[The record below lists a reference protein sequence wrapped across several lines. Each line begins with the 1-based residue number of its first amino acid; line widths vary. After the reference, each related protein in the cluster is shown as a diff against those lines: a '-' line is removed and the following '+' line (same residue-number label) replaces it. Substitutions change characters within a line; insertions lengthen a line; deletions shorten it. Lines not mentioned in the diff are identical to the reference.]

1 MSKVVDKESA
11 FIIIPVYNR
20 QKITLACLEGLKKT
34 GDLARY
40 HVVVVDDGSTD
51 GTKEAINESYP
62 DVVVLTGGGNLWW
75 TGAMALGMEYAYE
88 QGAKYFIWLNDDC
101 LPKINALPQ
110 LVAFMEQNTN
120 TIASASFYSPEATE
134 PVRYS
139 GFRGRKG
146 QAAQAGE
153 TVEVEGTSGWCV
165 GIPAAVFQRI
175 GAPEAKK
182 FPHYAGDSMYTLKAT
197 RAGFKA
203 HILGDAIAFLVD
215 PGTSRDDLSTYFNP
229 EQTLLKSWHWI
240 FWHQKSPFRLPTQF
254 FYQTRRYGILRG
266 IPLFGAKAILWL
278 GKWGQLQITS
288 RLKPKNLNLEKN
300 V

>member
-146 QAAQAGE
+146 SGS
-153 TVEVEGTSGWCV
+153 TSWRNC
-165 GIPAAVFQRI
+165 
-175 GAPEAKK
+175 
-182 FPHYAGDSMYTLKAT
+182 
-197 RAGFKA
+197 
-203 HILGDAIAFLVD
+203 
-215 PGTSRDDLSTYFNP
+215 
-229 EQTLLKSWHWI
+229 
-240 FWHQKSPFRLPTQF
+240 
-254 FYQTRRYGILRG
+254 RG
-266 IPLFGAKAILWL
+266 
-278 GKWGQLQITS
+278 
-288 RLKPKNLNLEKN
+288 
-300 V
+300 